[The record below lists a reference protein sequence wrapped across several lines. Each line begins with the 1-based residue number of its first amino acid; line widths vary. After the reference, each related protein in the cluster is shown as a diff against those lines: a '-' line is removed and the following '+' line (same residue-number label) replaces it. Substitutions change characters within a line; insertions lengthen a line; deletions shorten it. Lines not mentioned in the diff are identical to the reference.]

1 MFYLYIW
8 GVKVI
13 KNYDAIIFDMD
24 GTLIDSMWMWKQI
37 DIDFL
42 AEHNIG
48 FEDSFSK
55 EIEGMSYT
63 ETAQFFIDKFEFDYT
78 LDEIKKI
85 WYDMAKDYL
94 EHKVKLKDGI
104 SELLELIKHENIPM
118 GIGTSASK
126 EFADI
131 ALTSNNIMLYFETVV
146 TSCEVE
152 KGKPFPYVFLE
163 VAKRLGVDPTR
174 CLVFEDTEAGV
185 DAALSAGMDV
195 VAVHDASSEDYKKV
209 IMDKSTKYV
218 YSVRELFEIEKDL

>member
-1 MFYLYIW
+1 MIR
-8 GVKVI
+8 
-13 KNYDAIIFDMD
+13 NYDAIIFDMD

-42 AEHNIG
+42 AEHNLE
-48 FEDSFSK
+48 FEESLSK

-63 ETAQFFIDKFEFDYT
+63 ETAKFFINKFKFDYT

-94 EHKVKLKDGI
+94 ENKVKLKDGI
-104 SELLELIKHENIPM
+104 PQLLELIKKENIPM
-118 GIGTSASK
+118 AIGTSASK

-131 ALTSNNIMLYFETVV
+131 ALTSNEIMPFFETIV

-163 VAKRLGVDPTR
+163 VARRLGVEPSK

-185 DAALSAGMDV
+185 DAALNAGMDV
-195 VAVHDASSEDYKKV
+195 VAVHDASSEEYKEV
-209 IMDKSTKYV
+209 IMEKATKYV
-218 YSVRELFEIEKDL
+218 YSVRELFEIEKNL

>member
-1 MFYLYIW
+1 
-8 GVKVI
+8 
-13 KNYDAIIFDMD
+13 
-24 GTLIDSMWMWKQI
+24 
-37 DIDFL
+37 
-42 AEHNIG
+42 
-48 FEDSFSK
+48 FEESLSK

-63 ETAQFFIDKFEFDYT
+63 ETAEFFIDKFNLDYS

-104 SELLELIKHENIPM
+104 LELLELIKAENIPM

-131 ALTSNNIMLYFETVV
+131 ALRSNKIMHYFETIV

-163 VAKRLGVDPTR
+163 VAKRLGFDPSR

-185 DAALSAGMDV
+185 DAAISAGMDV
-195 VAVHDASSEDYKKV
+195 VAVHDASSEDYKKI
-209 IMDKSTKYV
+209 IMEKSTKYV
-218 YSVRELFEIEKDL
+218 YSVRELFEIEKSL

>member
-1 MFYLYIW
+1 M
-8 GVKVI
+8 I
-13 KNYDAIIFDMD
+13 KKYDAIIFDMD

-42 AEHNIG
+42 EEHG
-48 FEDSFSK
+48 FEFEESLSK

-63 ETAQFFIDKFEFDYT
+63 ETAEFFIEKFNFDYS

-85 WYDMAKDYL
+85 WHDMAKDYL

-104 SELLELIKHENIPM
+104 SELLELISEHNIPM
-118 GIGTSASK
+118 GIGTSASQG
-126 EFADI
+126 FADI
-131 ALTSNNIMLYFETVV
+131 ALRANNISSYFETIV

-163 VAKRLGVDPTR
+163 VARRLGVDPKK

-185 DAALSAGMDV
+185 DAALNAGMDV
-195 VAVHDASSEDYKKV
+195 VAVHDASSEEYKEV
-209 IMDKSTKYV
+209 IMDKATKYV
-218 YSVRELFEIEKDL
+218 YSVRELFEIEKNLD

>member
-1 MFYLYIW
+1 M
-8 GVKVI
+8 I

-42 AEHNIG
+42 AEHNIK
-48 FEDSFSK
+48 FEESLSK

-63 ETAQFFIDKFEFDYT
+63 ETAEFFIDKFKFDYT

-94 EHKVKLKDGI
+94 ENKVKLKDGI
-104 SELLELIKHENIPM
+104 PELLELIKSDNIPM
-118 GIGTSASK
+118 AIGTSASK

-131 ALTSNNIMLYFETVV
+131 ALTSNEIMPYFETIV

-163 VAKRLGVDPTR
+163 VARRLGVDPTK

-185 DAALSAGMDV
+185 DAALNAGMDV
-195 VAVHDASSEDYKKV
+195 VAVHDASSEEYKEV
-209 IMDKSTKYV
+209 ITEKATKYV
-218 YSVRELFEIEKDL
+218 YSVRELFEIEKTL

>member
-1 MFYLYIW
+1 M
-8 GVKVI
+8 I

-42 AEHNIG
+42 TDHNIE
-48 FEDSFSK
+48 FEESLSK

-63 ETAQFFIDKFEFDYT
+63 ETAEFFIEKFKFDYT

-94 EHKVKLKDGI
+94 ENRVKLKDGI
-104 SELLELIKHENIPM
+104 PELLELIKEDKIPM
-118 GIGTSASK
+118 AIGTSASK

-131 ALTSNNIMLYFETVV
+131 ALTSNEIMPYFETIV

-163 VAKRLGVDPTR
+163 VARRLGVDPKK

-185 DAALSAGMDV
+185 DAALNAGMDV
-195 VAVHDASSEDYKKV
+195 VAVHDASSEEYKEV
-209 IMDKSTKYV
+209 IMEKATKYV
-218 YSVRELFEIEKDL
+218 YSVRELFEIEKKL

>member
-1 MFYLYIW
+1 M
-8 GVKVI
+8 I

-42 AEHNIG
+42 ADHNIE
-48 FEDSFSK
+48 FKDSMSK

-63 ETAQFFIDKFEFDYT
+63 ETAQFFIEKFEFDYT

-94 EHKVKLKDGI
+94 QKKVKLKDGI
-104 SELLELIKHENIPM
+104 SELLELIKKENIPM

-131 ALTSNNIMLYFETVV
+131 ALSSNNITSYFETVV

-152 KGKPFPYVFLE
+152 KGKPFPFVFLE
-163 VAKRLGVDPTR
+163 VARRLGVDPSR

-185 DAALSAGMDV
+185 DAALNAGMDV
-195 VAVHDASSEDYKKV
+195 VAVHDLSSEEYKEV
-209 IMDKSTKYV
+209 IIDKATKYV
-218 YSVRELFEIEKDL
+218 YSVRELFEIEKNLD